1 MPLIKQRP
9 SINEDWLKANKIS
22 KDELIAMHPL
32 ADEEWLSN
40 EHERIVGK
48 PEKKVKEDVK
58 K

>member
-9 SINEDWLKANKIS
+9 SINEDWLRARKIS

-32 ADEEWLSN
+32 ADEDYLSD
-40 EHERIVGK
+40 EHERILGK
-48 PEKKVKEDVK
+48 PEKKVKEEVK